1 TLVAHNNYV
10 QVAAETGFPGL
21 ALYLALF
28 GTALASAARVMGQ
41 SAHDWRGAT
50 AGALQVSI
58 VAYLTAG
65 LFISRH
71 DMVLAYMLVG
81 WVAAT
86 ASAAA
91 VERQVDSISRREAA
105 GAASSHR
112 RDQRSRVW
120 LSVRELVL
128 SWRAPD
134 RSRPHE

>member
-1 TLVAHNNYV
+1 MAHNNYV

-50 AGALQVSI
+50 AGTLQVSI

-91 VERQVDSISRREAA
+91 VERREVGSISRREAA

-112 RDQRSRVW
+112 RDQRSRV
-120 LSVRELVL
+120 
-128 SWRAPD
+128 
-134 RSRPHE
+134 